1 MMTETNFWTITIS
14 LAAQL
19 QAKQFSATQSC
30 PQKAK
35 QVYLNTLAVTA
46 VNSYLNCIGWA
57 TNLENSDSW
66 NSVMHTIMDVADL
79 KIPNYGKLECR
90 FVLSDEEFV
99 TIPPE
104 VWSDRIAYIVV
115 ELNNSLTEAKLL
127 GFTTKISQANLPL
140 SQLEAL
146 DKLPA
151 YLSQQKRAG
160 ITDSR
165 TELSK
170 WLEGIFEL
178 DWHRLEDLL
187 LPATTINFRN
197 ISVTDNLAEDISRVK
212 LVDLEDPQNSN
223 IALVVN
229 IVNQIEGELNISV
242 KVCPATSHRYLPQGL
257 ELVVI
262 DDSKKPVMCAQANDT
277 ETIEFCFS
285 AELGEYFGIEV
296 SLDDYIKVENFI
308 I

>member
-1 MMTETNFWTITIS
+1 MMTETNFWAISIS
-14 LAAQL
+14 LAAQF
-19 QAKQFSATQSC
+19 QAKQFSTTQSC

-90 FVLSDEEFV
+90 VVIADEEFV

-115 ELNNSLTEAKLL
+115 ELNDSLTEAKLL
-127 GFTTKISQANLPL
+127 GFAPKVSQTNLPL

-146 DKLPA
+146 DKLPS

-187 LPATTINFRN
+187 LPGTAINFRKL
-197 ISVTDNLAEDISRVK
+197 SVTDNLAGDISRVK

-223 IALVVN
+223 IALIVN
-229 IVNQIEGELNISV
+229 IVDRVEGELNISV
-242 KVCPATSHRYLPQGL
+242 KVCPASSHRYLPQGL
-257 ELVVI
+257 ELVVS
-262 DDSKKPVMCAQANDT
+262 DGTKKPIMCAQANDT
-277 ETIEFCFS
+277 ETIEFYFS
-285 AELGEYFGIEV
+285 AELGEYFGIEA
-296 SLDDYIKVENFI
+296 SLDDYLKVENFMI
-308 I
+308 

>member
-14 LAAQL
+14 LTAQL
-19 QAKQFSATQSC
+19 KAKQFSATQSC

-57 TNLENSDSW
+57 TNLEDSDSW
-66 NSVMHTIMDVADL
+66 NSVLHTIMDVADL
-79 KIPNYGKLECR
+79 NIPNYGKLECR
-90 FVLSDEEFV
+90 VVLANEEFV

-104 VWSDRIAYIVV
+104 VWSDRIAYVVV
-115 ELNNSLTEAKLL
+115 ELNDALTEAKLL
-127 GFTTKISQANLPL
+127 GFTTKVSDTNLPL
-140 SQLEAL
+140 IQLEAL

-160 ITDSR
+160 ITDGI

-178 DWHRLEDLL
+178 DWHKLEDLL
-187 LPATTINFRN
+187 SPAGVVNFRN
-197 ISVTDNLAEDISRVK
+197 ISATDNLAGEISRVK
-212 LVDLEDPQNSN
+212 LIDLEDPHKNN

-229 IVNQIEGELNISV
+229 IINQVEGELNISV
-242 KVCPATSHRYLPQGL
+242 KVCPTSNQRYLPQGL

-262 DDSKKPVMCAQANDT
+262 DGTKKPIMCAQANDA

-285 AELGEYFGIEV
+285 AKLGEHFGIEA
-296 SLDDYIKVENFI
+296 SLEDYVKVENFI